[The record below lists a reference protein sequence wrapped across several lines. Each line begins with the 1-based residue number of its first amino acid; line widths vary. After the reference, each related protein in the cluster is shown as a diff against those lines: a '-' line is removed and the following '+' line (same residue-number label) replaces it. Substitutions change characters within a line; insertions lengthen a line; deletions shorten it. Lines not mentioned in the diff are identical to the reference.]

1 MLDMRR
7 LTASF
12 CLLAFVLSCAERSL
26 DPPPLAPV
34 ALSDI
39 PGLSSAPLL
48 PAVRSFA
55 VTCPNLLRRGTS
67 SRLQG
72 LDWTTPCADAP
83 SVTNEEEAQR
93 FFERH
98 FEAIAIDGGQGL
110 VTGYYEP
117 VFEGSPQPTNVFSAP
132 VLTTPSDL
140 VSVDL
145 GAFRPELRG
154 KRIAGQLQE
163 GRLVPYADRKE
174 IENNPPQSANVL
186 GYMRPD
192 DLFFLQIQGS
202 GVLEMPGQAR
212 RIGYAS
218 QNGHIYV
225 AIGKTL
231 INEGALVREDV
242 TMQSIRA
249 WLDNASPSEA
259 ARVRATNP
267 SYVFFQDRGDAAG
280 PEGPI
285 GSAGVPLSPR
295 VSVAVDRTIVPLGA
309 PVWVAGT
316 DEAFSFEGMTIA
328 QDTGG
333 AIKGA
338 GRVDLFIGRGDA
350 AGDVAGRL
358 KLPARIIVL
367 IPRSHGMTLAEVQ
380 G

>member
-1 MLDMRR
+1 MRR
-7 LTASF
+7 FFPQLLTLV
-12 CLLAFVLSCAERSL
+12 LLLSCAERSL
-26 DPPPLAPV
+26 EPPPLAPV
-34 ALSDI
+34 AFEDV
-39 PGLSSAPLL
+39 PGFDTAPLL
-48 PAVRSFA
+48 PAVRSFE

-72 LDWTTPCADAP
+72 LDWTMACADAP
-83 SVTNEEEAQR
+83 SVQTEADAR
-93 FFERH
+93 AFFRRH
-98 FEAIAIDGGQGL
+98 FEAVAIDGGEGL

-117 VFEGSPQPTNVFSAP
+117 VFEGSAQPTDVFSAP
-132 VLTTPSDL
+132 VLTTPTDL
-140 VSVDL
+140 VAVDL

-154 KRIAGQLQE
+154 KRIAGQVKD
-163 GRLVPYADRKE
+163 GRLVPYADRE
-174 IENNPPQSANVL
+174 AIEANPPPTADVL

-202 GVLEMPGQAR
+202 GVLQLPEKAR

-231 INEGALVREDV
+231 IDEGALLRENV

-249 WLDNASPSEA
+249 WLDDASPSEA

-280 PEGPI
+280 PEGPV
-285 GSAGVPLSPR
+285 GSAGVPLSAR

-316 DEAFSFEGMTIA
+316 DDAFTFEGMTIA

-358 KLPARIIVL
+358 KLPARIIVMV
-367 IPRSHGMTLAEVQ
+367 PRAHDMTLAE
-380 G
+380 GRG

>member
-1 MLDMRR
+1 MLR
-7 LTASF
+7 LVTHLF
-12 CLLAFVLSCAERSL
+12 LLALLISCAERTRQ
-26 DPPPLAPV
+26 PPPLAAV
-34 ALSDI
+34 ALEDI
-39 PGLSSAPLL
+39 EGLGSAPLL
-48 PAVRSFA
+48 PAVRSFEA
-55 VTCPNLLRRGTS
+55 TCPNLLRRGTS
-67 SRLQG
+67 SRLSG
-72 LDWTTPCADAP
+72 LNWALACTEASTVITEDDAQ
-83 SVTNEEEAQR
+83 A
-93 FFERH
+93 FFRRN
-98 FEAIAIDGGQGL
+98 FEAVAIDGGEGL
-110 VTGYYEP
+110 VTGYFEP
-117 VFEGSPQPTNVFSAP
+117 VFEGAMAPTAEFSAP
-132 VLTTPSDL
+132 VLATPSDL

-154 KRIAGQLQE
+154 KRIAGQVKD
-163 GRLVPYADRKE
+163 GRLVPYADRKT
-174 IENNPPQSANVL
+174 IETAPPPSADVL

-202 GVLEMPGQAR
+202 GVLQLPQTAR

-231 INEGALVREDV
+231 IDEGELAREAV

-249 WLDNASPSEA
+249 WLDAASPEDA

-267 SYVFFQDRGDAAG
+267 SYVFFQDRGEATG

-338 GRVDLFIGRGDA
+338 DRVDLFIGRGDA

-358 KLPARIIVL
+358 KLPARIIVFV
-367 IPRSHGMTLAEVQ
+367 PRTPDVTLAEAR
-380 G
+380 

>member
-1 MLDMRR
+1 MFR
-7 LTASF
+7 LFTRLLL
-12 CLLAFVLSCAERSL
+12 LLALISCAERAKE
-26 DPPPLAPV
+26 PPPLAAV
-34 ALSDI
+34 ALEDI
-39 PGLSSAPLL
+39 AGFEAAPLL
-48 PAVRSFA
+48 PAVRSFE
-55 VTCPNLLRRGTS
+55 VTCPNLLRKGTS
-67 SRLQG
+67 SRLSG
-72 LDWTTPCADAP
+72 LDWAFACAEAGAVVTEEDAR
-83 SVTNEEEAQR
+83 S
-93 FFERH
+93 FFMQN
-98 FEAIAIDGGQGL
+98 FEAVAIDGGEGL

-117 VFEGSPQPTNVFSAP
+117 VFEGSQEPTEEFSAP
-132 VLTTPSDL
+132 VLGTPEDL
-140 VSVDL
+140 ISVDL

-154 KRIAGQLQE
+154 KRIAGQVKD
-163 GRLVPYADRKE
+163 GRLVPYADRQA
-174 IENNPPQSANVL
+174 IEEAPPGSANVL

-202 GVLEMPGQAR
+202 GVLQLPETAR

-231 INEGALVREDV
+231 IDEGELAREDV

-249 WLDNASPSEA
+249 WLDAAAPQDA

-267 SYVFFQDRGDAAG
+267 SYVFFQDRGEASG

-358 KLPARIIVL
+358 KLPAQIIVL
-367 IPRSHGMTLAEVQ
+367 VPRSQTMTLAEAN
-380 G
+380 